1 MTGQGEKSLC
11 PFKMGTGGLSLCPI
25 KGGIMASRM
34 TLEEIKELMEKAEAE
49 DGRIIRVTF
58 LPEDPETTEEEE
70 ETGGNTDDP
79 F

>member
-34 TLEEIKELMEKAEAE
+34 TLEEIKELMEKVEAE

-58 LPEDPETTEEEE
+58 LPEEPETMEED
-70 ETGGNTDDP
+70 ETGGVTDDP
-79 F
+79 Y